1 MKRFFAILLGCLF
14 VFAGPASANR
24 HIDFSL
30 HKLEGN
36 RPGNTLLVVGGI
48 QGDEPGGFNAAS
60 LLVTH
65 YRIKKGNVWVVPN
78 LNFISIIKRSRGVYG
93 DLNRKFA
100 TIGDSDPE
108 FDTISRIK
116 AIMLDDQVDL
126 VLNLHDGSGFYRPT
140 YVDRMHSPHR
150 WGQSII
156 IDQKQI
162 PANRFGNLDKIATQ
176 IVAEV
181 NHYLFSEEHVYHVKN
196 TKTREGDTEMERTL
210 TYYGIRN
217 RKPAFGVEVSKTFPT
232 HKRAYYHLQVLEAYM
247 DLLGIEYE
255 RAFRLSARGVG
266 DAIKS
271 GAKLAFYDN
280 KIFLDVTNARKRL
293 GYIPLKK
300 AAEIV
305 FRPSSPLVAVVES
318 GESYRVFHG
327 NRRVTRL
334 YPQYFEYDSSI
345 NAITIKVDG
354 NERKVDFGNM
364 VEVARSFLVMP
375 KKGYRVNVIGFKKP
389 GSHDESGIAIQKDDI
404 TKRFSVDKKGRIYR
418 VEVYREK
425 KFSGMVLVSFSGKP
439 EDLIASDSS
448 KVSLL
453 NVSDL
458 RNGPREN
465 DTFTKSEDSSR
476 LGR

>member
-389 GSHDESGIAIQKDDI
+389 GSRDESGIAIQKDDI
-404 TKRFSVDKKGRIYR
+404 MKRFSVDKKGRIYR

>member
-1 MKRFFAILLGCLF
+1 MKGFFTILLGCLF

-162 PANRFGNLDKIATQ
+162 PANRFGNLDKVATQ

-210 TYYGIRN
+210 TYYAIRN

>member
-24 HIDFSL
+24 HIDYSL

>member
-1 MKRFFAILLGCLF
+1 MKRFFTILLNCLF
-14 VFAGPASANR
+14 VFAGPAMANN
-24 HIDFSL
+24 HFDFSL
-30 HKLEGN
+30 HKLEAD
-36 RPGNTLLVVGGI
+36 RPGNTLLVIGGI

-78 LNFISIIKRSRGVYG
+78 LNFISIIKRSRGVHG

-100 TIGDSDPE
+100 TIGSNDPE

-116 AIMLDDQVDL
+116 DILLDDQVDL
-126 VLNLHDGSGFYRPT
+126 ILNLHDGSGFYRPT
-140 YVDRMHSPHR
+140 YVDRLHSPHR

-156 IDQKQI
+156 IDQKEI
-162 PANRFGNLDKIATQ
+162 PARTFGNLDKIANQ

-181 NHYLFSEEHVYHVKN
+181 NHYLFSEEHTYHVKN
-196 TKTREGDTEMERTL
+196 TRTREGDTEMERTL
-210 TYYGIRN
+210 TYYAIRN

-255 RAFRLSARGVG
+255 RAFRLSARGVKN
-266 DAIKS
+266 AINS

-300 AAEIV
+300 ASEIV
-305 FRPSSPLVAVVES
+305 IRPSSPLVAVVES

-345 NAITIKVDG
+345 NTITIKIDG
-354 NERKVDFGNM
+354 DERKVDFGNM
-364 VEVARSFLVMP
+364 VEVARSFLVVP
-375 KKGYRVNVIGFKKP
+375 ENGYRVNVIGFTKP
-389 GSHDESGIAIQKDDI
+389 GARDESGIAIQKDDI
-404 TKRFSVDKKGRIYR
+404 KERFSVDKKGRIYR
-418 VEVYREK
+418 VEVYRKK
-425 KFSGMVLVSFSGKP
+425 KFSGMVLVSFSDKQ
-439 EDLIASDSS
+439 EDYRASDSS

-458 RNGPREN
+458 RSGPREN
-465 DTFTKSEDSSR
+465 DSSIKSEDSSH

>member
-65 YRIKKGNVWVVPN
+65 YRIEKGNVWVVPN

>member
-36 RPGNTLLVVGGI
+36 WPGNTLLVVGGI

-210 TYYGIRN
+210 TYYAIRN

-404 TKRFSVDKKGRIYR
+404 KKRFSVDKKGRIYR